1 VSLRT
6 FVALELK
13 DRDLKR
19 KIEELQ
25 NALLAT
31 GAQLK
36 AVETENLHIT
46 LKFIGDLPEA
56 SVEPVVESLR
66 TIRIPSFSAHFK
78 GLGVFPSRTRIN
90 VVWLGVAE
98 GGETIRDLSSIV
110 DQKLASYGKPV
121 DFQAH
126 LTIMRVKGGRNV
138 VELSEAV
145 RKLGEEEGGPVEF
158 REFQLKKSV
167 LTPSGPLYSDLA
179 VFPLG

>member
-1 VSLRT
+1 MSLRT

-13 DRDLKR
+13 DQDLKR

-78 GLGVFPSRTRIN
+78 GLGVFPPRTRIK

-98 GGETIRDLSSIV
+98 GGETIRALSSLV
-110 DQKLASYGKPV
+110 NQKLASYGKPM

-138 VELSEAV
+138 AELSEAV
-145 RKLGEEEGGPVEF
+145 RKLGEEEGGTVEF
-158 REFQLKKSV
+158 KEFQLKKSV
-167 LTPSGPLYSDLA
+167 LTPAGPLYNDLA

>member
-1 VSLRT
+1 MRT

-13 DRDLKR
+13 EQALKR
-19 KIEELQ
+19 KIAELQ
-25 NALLAT
+25 RVLIAT

-56 SVEPVVESLR
+56 SVETVVESLK
-66 TIRIPSFSAHFK
+66 TIRIPPFSAHFK
-78 GLGVFPSRTRIN
+78 GLGVFPSNSKIN

-98 GGETIRDLSSIV
+98 GGETMKALSSIV
-110 DQKLASYGKPV
+110 NEKLASYGKPEA
-121 DFQAH
+121 FRAH
-126 LTIMRVKGGRNV
+126 LTILRVKGERNV
-138 VELSEAV
+138 TKLSESV
-145 RKLGEEEGGPVEF
+145 RKLGEEDGGTVEF

-167 LTPSGPLYSDLA
+167 LTSSGPLYSDLA

>member
-1 VSLRT
+1 MRT

-13 DRDLKR
+13 DQALKR
-19 KIEELQ
+19 KIAELQ
-25 NALLAT
+25 RLLLAT

-36 AVETENLHIT
+36 AVETDNLHIT

-66 TIRIPSFSAHFK
+66 KIRMPSFSAHFK
-78 GLGVFPSRTRIN
+78 GLGVFPSNSRIN

-98 GGETIRDLSSIV
+98 GGETMRALSSLV
-110 DQKLASYGKPV
+110 NEKLASYGRPE
-121 DFQAH
+121 DFRAH

-138 VELSEAV
+138 AELSESV
-145 RKLGEEEGGPVEF
+145 RKLGEEEGGNVEF

-167 LTPSGPLYSDLA
+167 LTPVGPLYSDLA